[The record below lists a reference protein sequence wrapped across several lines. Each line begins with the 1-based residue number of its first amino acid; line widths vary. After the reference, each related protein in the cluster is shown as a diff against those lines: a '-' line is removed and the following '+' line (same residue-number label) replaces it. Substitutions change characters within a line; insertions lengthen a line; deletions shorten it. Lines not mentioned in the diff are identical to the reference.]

1 MSDIKPLVDLWE
13 CKGETWSLTEK
24 VEGNS
29 EVDGKIILGRVQGPM
44 FVPNGTSENERF
56 YPKSLWEKVLSNKE
70 LQDRLGKRLVY
81 GKIGHEDKPVTEDD
95 LEKGRVSHIIT
106 KMWIDESGKGMGEA
120 LILGTDAGRNLYT
133 YLKAG
138 SKLKPS
144 TRANGRYL
152 EGQTHEGMPIVDEN
166 NYIFETVDFVLTP
179 GFKEVDTKLVENLN
193 GKLKFKKPM
202 NSEQEN
208 KVLSEMI
215 ESRVK
220 LQGDLKTALDES
232 KKARLTAKRLQES
245 RDNYKNQL
253 VESRKTISTLQQK
266 GKAVCESATALQKK
280 YNTLV
285 KKYQAY
291 KKLGECA
298 DIEQMQRDNQE
309 YRNFFEGLKDPD
321 TTAQRITKMAEELR
335 RYREIGTPEQI
346 ERVAT
351 LCEKKLKEY
360 KALGT
365 PEEISRVTSQA
376 EGLIRKFVAQGRRR
390 ELTAKV
396 ESCSKKYNL
405 PVEDVRSIVESN
417 MTGKNKK
424 ALLESMS
431 SRKNNRVVQVSEKA
445 TKQPRSF
452 ADSVL
457 CEGKSRACAV
467 FRNMGGFNK

>member
-1 MSDIKPLVDLWE
+1 M
-13 CKGETWSLTEK
+13 
-24 VEGNS
+24 
-29 EVDGKIILGRVQGPM
+29 
-44 FVPNGTSENERF
+44 
-56 YPKSLWEKVLSNKE
+56 
-70 LQDRLGKRLVY
+70 
-81 GKIGHEDKPVTEDD
+81 
-95 LEKGRVSHIIT
+95 
-106 KMWIDESGKGMGEA
+106 
-120 LILGTDAGRNLYT
+120 
-133 YLKAG
+133 
-138 SKLKPS
+138 
-144 TRANGRYL
+144 
-152 EGQTHEGMPIVDEN
+152 
-166 NYIFETVDFVLTP
+166 
-179 GFKEVDTKLVENLN
+179 
-193 GKLKFKKPM
+193 
-202 NSEQEN
+202 
-208 KVLSEMI
+208 
-215 ESRVK
+215 
-220 LQGDLKTALDES
+220 
-232 KKARLTAKRLQES
+232 
-245 RDNYKNQL
+245 
-253 VESRKTISTLQQK
+253 
-266 GKAVCESATALQKK
+266 CESATALQKK

-417 MTGKNKK
+417 ISGKNKK

-431 SRKNNRVVQVSEKA
+431 SRRNNRVVQVSEKA
-445 TKQPRSF
+445 TKQPKSF